1 MGEIITCFARLN
13 QLKVSPMVIP
23 RHIHIIGAGM
33 AGLSAA
39 LQLSLMGDKVTL
51 YEAAPYAG
59 GRCRSYFDKGLG
71 CRIDNGNHLALSGN
85 VAVQDYLEL
94 SGAANT
100 VVRHTEPLFPYMD
113 LATGERWTI
122 RMNNGRL
129 PWWVFDPKR
138 RVPGTKPKDY
148 LSAYQFMFTDED
160 ATIASCMDVNA
171 PIFKRFWEPMA
182 IAALNTEIENASA
195 SLLAN
200 LFAQSFGG
208 GGAAC
213 QPVFPKIGM
222 SETFVAPALETIK
235 QHGGEIK
242 YGYRLRG
249 FDVTSDGE
257 VTSLDFLHKIVN
269 LGPQDWV
276 VLAVPAWVAQELIP
290 NLMTPTDFRAITNVH
305 YRIEVPQNPAGF
317 TGLLNGLA
325 EWVFVKPGIVSVTIS
340 AADRYDEADH
350 DAWAVAVWED
360 LAKLYDLDPEKI
372 PPCRVV
378 REKRAT
384 FAATPAQNKMRPA
397 SYIGWKNLALAGDW
411 TATSLPSTIEGAIRS
426 GVKAAQVV
434 IRWSEQ

>member
-1 MGEIITCFARLN
+1 MT
-13 QLKVSPMVIP
+13 P

-39 LQLSLMGDKVTL
+39 LQMSLLGHKVTV
-51 YEAAPYAG
+51 YESAPYAG

-71 CRIDNGNHLALSGN
+71 CRIDNGNHLVLSGN

-94 SGAANT
+94 SGAT
-100 VVRHTEPLFPYMD
+100 HTMTRHDEPTFPFMD
-113 LATGERWTI
+113 LESGERWAI
-122 RMNNGRL
+122 RMNNGIL

-148 LSAYQFMFTDED
+148 LSACHFMFAEEDETV
-160 ATIASCMDVNA
+160 AGCMDTKA

-195 SLLAN
+195 SLLSN

-213 QPVFPKIGM
+213 QPMIPKQGL
-222 SETFVAPALETIK
+222 SESFVTPCLETIRA
-235 QHGGEIK
+235 HGGDIK
-242 YGYRLRG
+242 FGHRLRN
-249 FDVTSDGE
+249 FDVTSEGQ
-257 VTSLDFLHKIVN
+257 VTTLDFTHVIVN
-269 LGPQDWV
+269 LAPTDWV
-276 VLAVPAWVAQELIP
+276 ILAVPPWVAQELIP
-290 NLMTPTDFRAITNVH
+290 NLLTPTEFRGITNVH

-317 TGLLNGLA
+317 TGLIGGVA
-325 EWVFVKPGIVSVTIS
+325 EWVFARQDVVSVTIS
-340 AADRYDEADH
+340 ASDRYDEENQE
-350 DAWAVAVWED
+350 AWAVAVWDD
-360 LAKLYDLDPEKI
+360 LAQLYNLDPNKV
-372 PPCRVV
+372 PPWRVV

-384 FAATPAQNKMRPA
+384 FAATPAQNKMRPSA
-397 SYIGWKNLALAGDW
+397 YIGWKNLALAGDW

-434 IRWSEQ
+434 LRWSEG